1 MRLSSNQQRELRRV
15 LGVVLASVRGKDVRR
30 KKLIT
35 TVRRDN
41 WVLLLH
47 GVDIQYQS
55 VHVRTNA
62 DEVMIMKVQA
72 HAPHACVSTTL
83 GH

>member
-41 WVLLLH
+41 
-47 GVDIQYQS
+47 
-55 VHVRTNA
+55 
-62 DEVMIMKVQA
+62 
-72 HAPHACVSTTL
+72 
-83 GH
+83 